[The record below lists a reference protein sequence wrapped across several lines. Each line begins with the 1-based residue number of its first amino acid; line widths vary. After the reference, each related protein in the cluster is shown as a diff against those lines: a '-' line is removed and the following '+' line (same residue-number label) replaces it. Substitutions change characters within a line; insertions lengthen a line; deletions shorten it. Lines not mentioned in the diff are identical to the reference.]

1 MEFKVNQ
8 MNILRKKLESANT
21 TRNILLYAIIGL
33 FLSVGLISCGSSGSG
48 PAQAPKAFIQDF
60 IAKHQVMV
68 DVSLV
73 EFYIKD
79 EQAQM
84 AKLIDKSI
92 SNLKAQGTLESLQ
105 QANFDFSNL
114 QLNVLGEKEEYVDDE
129 PKTFLKVAVKGSYTM
144 SQKDATK
151 TIPAD
156 DIIILEMVGNNWKV
170 TETINPWS

>member
-1 MEFKVNQ
+1 MKQ
-8 MNILRKKLESANT
+8 MNILRKKLELANN

-33 FLSVGLISCGSSGSG
+33 FLSVGLISCGGGASG

-68 DVSLV
+68 DTSLV
-73 EFYIKD
+73 KFYIKE
-79 EQAQM
+79 EQAQV
-84 AKLIDKSI
+84 AQLIDKSI
-92 SNLKAQGTLESLQ
+92 SNLKAKGTLESLQ
-105 QANFDFSNL
+105 QATFDFSNL
-114 QLNVLGEKEEYVDDE
+114 QLDVLGEKEEYVDDE

-170 TETINPWS
+170 TKTINPWS